1 MASYLALLRGIN
13 VGGNNKL
20 PMADLKQ
27 ALITDGFAS
36 VRTYIQSGN
45 VLFTS
50 EEKVTDKL
58 AKRIEQSI
66 KTHFNMVVPTAVFSA
81 QEWQGIIDKA
91 PRQWGKDPAWKHNLL
106 ILLKPYD
113 MQEVIAAVGTLKP
126 DIEFMVPGDGVLYQS
141 MSLALFGRTT
151 TGKLASNPIYRRMTI
166 RNYNTSLKL
175 LKLLTS

>member
-1 MASYLALLRGIN
+1 MNRYLALLRGIN
-13 VGGNNKL
+13 VGGARKL
-20 PMADLKQ
+20 PMADLKK
-27 ALITDGFAS
+27 ALEKDGFQN

-58 AKRIEQSI
+58 SKQLEQSI
-66 KTHFNMVVPTAVFSA
+66 ETHFRMTVPAIVFLA
-81 QEWQGIIDKA
+81 EDWQEIIDNA
-91 PRQWGKDPAWKHNLL
+91 PKEWGKDPAWKHNLL

-113 MQEVIAAVGTLKP
+113 MQQVITAIGKLKP
-126 DIEFMVPGDGVLYQS
+126 DIESMVPGDGVLYQS
-141 MSLALFGRTT
+141 MSRALFGRTT

-175 LKLLTS
+175 LELLTS